1 MVSHA
6 LTARDRL
13 LESLRA
19 FVSSPTDH
27 SIALVGEAGTGR
39 TALLVEAER
48 MASDAGYRLARLN
61 TRAGSESVLTELATH
76 LRDSATPEHPAG
88 IVTDD
93 NTTDLRQTLLS
104 LARRPRSRSL
114 LIGLDDADRLDDD
127 AAQTLSY
134 LSRRLTGSRVKLVT
148 TCVPGV
154 AGLPSHAVDVALAV
168 HPLDAASSDHFLRL
182 HFPSLDA
189 TDRRRIVLRGD
200 GRPRELVRAGYL
212 AIASTEAPPS
222 TSDHT
227 SFGLDHD
234 DVADL
239 LQRSAAQALRHGD
252 SHTAAHTFRLSAAH
266 TAEPHAKARRLAAA
280 SALVSAVSAD
290 IPTAGALLDEA
301 VSIDATAT
309 RSLEAVVARSYL
321 SAKAPESIR
330 EAQRTFAR
338 AIRAHPSVPG
348 DRILDDA
355 LWSHYQLCHLDD
367 RPEHWSE
374 FASLVEQHAAIA
386 PEWALIAAQTL
397 SPDRASHEYLD
408 ARLDRL
414 IDTLQHSA
422 DSADV
427 VRSAFVATSR
437 SSSYWWRA
445 ALHRVWTDPRTS
457 VTSSVCAAWM
467 LGSHYLGAGRWDEAQ
482 RILDGGMALCR
493 ESGLQLYAQ
502 AYLASARKLLS
513 AYRGERVP
521 PTLAAPDWISKG
533 VGVTRHHS
541 HLQAVTAL
549 GAGNPRT
556 ALRIFRASKDGPAD
570 VITRGDR
577 AIIDLAEAAAECESP
592 SATQS
597 VARALVDVGLGPDVR
612 LAFLRAGSYAIVTD
626 DVEAYRAAIAT
637 PGADRWPFDVAR
649 VRLHFGRRLR
659 MNGLGRSAREE
670 LYQALSTFTVLGADH
685 WSARTADELRLLG
698 ESVSALTP
706 PRRSPQLSA
715 TAHRIAEMAVSGM
728 SNRAIASRMG
738 IAPSTVG
745 SHLSH
750 VYRTVGVRSRTALRD
765 CALFTDGSA
774 GRTARL

>member
-1 MVSHA
+1 M
-6 LTARDRL
+6 R
-13 LESLRA
+13 
-19 FVSSPTDH
+19 
-27 SIALVGEAGTGR
+27 
-39 TALLVEAER
+39 
-48 MASDAGYRLARLN
+48 
-61 TRAGSESVLTELATH
+61 
-76 LRDSATPEHPAG
+76 
-88 IVTDD
+88 
-93 NTTDLRQTLLS
+93 
-104 LARRPRSRSL
+104 
-114 LIGLDDADRLDDD
+114 
-127 AAQTLSY
+127 
-134 LSRRLTGSRVKLVT
+134 
-148 TCVPGV
+148 
-154 AGLPSHAVDVALAV
+154 
-168 HPLDAASSDHFLRL
+168 
-182 HFPSLDA
+182 
-189 TDRRRIVLRGD
+189 RGD

-227 SFGLDHD
+227 SLGLDHD

-266 TAEPHAKARRLAAA
+266 TTEPPAKARRLAAA

-290 IPTAGALLDEA
+290 IPTASALLDEA
-301 VSIDATAT
+301 VSIDTAAT

-321 SAKAPESIR
+321 SATAPESIR

-338 AIRAHPSVPG
+338 AIRAHPSEPG

-374 FASLVEQHAAIA
+374 FTSLVGQHAATA

-397 SPDRASHEYLD
+397 SPDRASHAHLD
-408 ARLDRL
+408 TRLDRL
-414 IDTLQHSA
+414 INTLQHSA

-445 ALHRVWTDPRTS
+445 ALHRVWSDPRSS

-482 RILDGGMALCR
+482 RILDGGIALCR
-493 ESGLQLYAQ
+493 KSGLQLYAQ
-502 AYLASARKLLS
+502 AYLVSARKLLS
-513 AYRGERVP
+513 AYRGELLTPSVASLAVP
-521 PTLAAPDWISKG
+521 EWISKG
-533 VGVTRHHS
+533 VGVARHHG

-549 GAGNPRT
+549 GAGNPRS
-556 ALRIFRASKDGPAD
+556 ALRIFRASKHGPAD

-577 AIIDLAEAAAECESP
+577 AIIDLAEAAAECESR
-592 SATQS
+592 SAT
-597 VARALVDVGLGPDVR
+597 VAVAQALTAVGHGPDLR

-626 DVEAYRAAIAT
+626 DVEAYRSAIAT

-659 MNGLGRSAREE
+659 MNGLGRAAREE
-670 LYQALSTFTVLGADH
+670 LYQSLSTFTVLGADH
-685 WSARTADELRLLG
+685 WSARTVDELRLLG
-698 ESVSALTP
+698 ESVTTFTP
-706 PRRSPQLSA
+706 PRRSPQISA
-715 TAHRIAEMAVSGM
+715 TAHRIAEMAASGM
-728 SNRAIASRMG
+728 SNRAIASQMG

-765 CALFTDGSA
+765 CALFA
-774 GRTARL
+774 

>member
-13 LESLRA
+13 LGSLGA

-27 SIALVGEAGTGR
+27 SVALVGEPGTGR
-39 TALLVEAER
+39 TALLAAAER

-61 TRAGSESVLTELATH
+61 TRAGSESVLTELAAH
-76 LRDSATPEHPAG
+76 LRESATSEHHSG
-88 IVTDD
+88 IVTNDNADD
-93 NTTDLRQTLLS
+93 PRQTLLS
-104 LARRPRSRSL
+104 LARRPRSHSL

-134 LSRRLTGSRVKLVT
+134 LSRRLTGSSVKLVT

-168 HPLDAASSDHFLRL
+168 HPLDAAASDHFLRL
-182 HFPSLDA
+182 HFPSLDSD
-189 TDRRRIVLRGD
+189 DRRRIVRRGD

-227 SFGLDHD
+227 SLGLDHD

-266 TAEPHAKARRLAAA
+266 TTEPSAKARRLAAA

-290 IPTAGALLDEA
+290 IPTASALLDEA

-338 AIRAHPSVPG
+338 AIRAHPSEPG

-374 FASLVEQHAAIA
+374 FASLVEQHDTIA

-457 VTSSVCAAWM
+457 VTSSACAAWM

-482 RILDGGMALCR
+482 RTLDGGMALCR
-493 ESGLQLYAQ
+493 ESGLQLYAL
-502 AYLASARKLLS
+502 AYLVRARKLLS

-521 PTLAAPDWISKG
+521 STSLSAPQWISKG
-533 VGVTRHHS
+533 VGVTRHDS

-556 ALRIFRASKDGPAD
+556 ALRVFRASKDGPAD

-592 SATQS
+592 SATAS
-597 VARALVDVGLGPDVR
+597 VARALADVGFGPDVR

-626 DVEAYRAAIAT
+626 DVEAYRSAIAT

-659 MNGLGRSAREE
+659 MNGLGRAAREE

-685 WSARTADELRLLG
+685 WSARTVDELRLLG
-698 ESVSALTP
+698 ESVTTFTP
-706 PRRSPQLSA
+706 PRRSPQISA
-715 TAHRIAEMAVSGM
+715 TAHRIAEMAASGM

-765 CALFTDGSA
+765 CALFT
-774 GRTARL
+774 